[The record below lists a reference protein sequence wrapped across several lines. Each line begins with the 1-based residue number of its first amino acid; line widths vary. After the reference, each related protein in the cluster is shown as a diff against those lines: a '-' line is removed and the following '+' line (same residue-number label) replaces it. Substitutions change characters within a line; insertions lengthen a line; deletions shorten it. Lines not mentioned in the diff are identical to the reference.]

1 LCEGTSTDSRDLW
14 VSKIKWVKKVRKRRW
29 GRKWVT
35 KVICG
40 EEEKKR
46 KRVWGNMGRKW
57 VKKEKVICG

>member
-1 LCEGTSTDSRDLW
+1 
-14 VSKIKWVKKVRKRRW
+14 VK
-29 GRKWVT
+29 

-57 VKKEKVICG
+57 VKKEKVKCG